1 MAKPSGRLR
10 VRLSPSARSD
20 IREALIWS
28 REHFGKIAA
37 ARYQKLIQQAIADI
51 AGDPDRPGAR
61 ERPELAPGTRTYH
74 LFFSR
79 ERVGGRGIT
88 VKQPRHFLVY
98 RPRQDGI
105 DVVRV
110 LHDARDLARHVPGK

>member
-1 MAKPSGRLR
+1 

-20 IREALIWS
+20 IREALVWS
-28 REHFGKIAA
+28 REHFGEGAA
-37 ARYQKLIQQAIADI
+37 ARYQKLIQRAIADI
-51 AGDPDRPGAR
+51 ARNPDRPGAR
-61 ERPELAPGTRTYH
+61 ERPELAPGIRTYH

-79 ERVGGRGIT
+79 ERAGGRRAA

-98 RPRQDGI
+98 RPGQNWI

-110 LHDARDLARHVPGK
+110 LHDVRDLARHVPEE